1 MSRFC
6 FDQPAFSALIL
17 FSLFI
22 ADIFTVDRIIIFDI
36 SSKCHE
42 IPHVLLL
49 LQQDAVEDG
58 WTTARLNTLIVVVYM
73 LYICLLCPR
82 PKEAAFKYVS
92 KAVNTD

>member
-1 MSRFC
+1 MSLFC

-17 FSLFI
+17 FRL
-22 ADIFTVDRIIIFDI
+22 I

-58 WTTARLNTLIVVVYM
+58 QTTARLSTLIVVVYM
-73 LYICLLCPR
+73 LLLRLLCPR
-82 PKEAAFKYVS
+82 PKEADFKCFQSS
-92 KAVNTD
+92 KH